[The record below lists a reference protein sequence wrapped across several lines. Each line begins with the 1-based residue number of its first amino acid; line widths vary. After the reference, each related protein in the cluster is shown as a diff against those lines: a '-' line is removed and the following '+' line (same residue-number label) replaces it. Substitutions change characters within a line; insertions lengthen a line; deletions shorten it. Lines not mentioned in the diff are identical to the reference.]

1 MHSLALIG
9 ELAQQLGDE
18 LPESVA
24 DLFLT
29 SLLKMAGF
37 TKKLVATASQQAVA
51 CLLRSLAYR
60 HKFLD
65 LLWAHLQEKTVA
77 TRIWMCTHLC
87 TLIETHGAQR
97 RHALEAHNGLDIL
110 DRALKRA
117 LPDQNKDV
125 RAKARDAF
133 FHFQRVWPGEAE
145 RLLETLDASTKKQV
159 AAALAEAGGPATAP
173 SSTVGSPAAAG
184 TPGVPA
190 KARSAS
196 IAAVP
201 PARRPGGPSSAILAA
216 KRAAS
221 ERLARERREAEEAAQ
236 AEAEAQAQQEGEAP
250 ADEEAQAAAE
260 AKADQAAAEEE
271 AYARVAATRAA
282 ARAPSTPRERP
293 LSLLDS
299 SPTGIPA
306 PTTRRGHARSAS
318 SSSSQQATPRLGSDP
333 APSSSTPTG
342 VAAATAAS
350 RSRAPS
356 ASSSSTPP
364 SHGSAARLRGGVAP
378 GASLPP
384 PSSTRT
390 RTASTSS
397 SSASS
402 VSRPTRLRA
411 AAQQDADETT
421 ELPAALDDDVSL
433 DLMAFSS
440 SPIAPGPRTGST
452 SAFARR
458 QAVSAEQARRHAAAA
473 ADEARQMQHRL
484 DEPASPI
491 AAAAAV
497 PSASTLPPLDTPAA
511 SGTGAPVPGS
521 SAGAEPPGTPGAKPL
536 APGGAAGGASWF
548 NKRAARLENGGA
560 EPSASSSPIKARPEA
575 AEWVAALASGQAD
588 LRIFRRLAKLS
599 ADFPVPLASSSTE
612 AAEELTPGLYTTR
625 LEAREAKEA
634 LRAEEE
640 AGKERA
646 IGAWLEGGLFDQLW
660 DALLRQLEAEGRVSR
675 DRSQVHACSRAA
687 DPHVLRLFAPQSE
700 ELHAAALVVLQRLIS
715 HQHALLAA
723 TNREAALLAL
733 LLQLRRRRR
742 ERATQSA
749 CEALVDAW
757 TARTEPILGLGTLM
771 AALDAAL
778 GKRRAAAAAA
788 TNGNGSAP
796 SAAEEAAR
804 VRVYTLGL
812 RSLGRLLLRLPPE
825 LVEEE
830 LPRAKLLIKAA
841 FGAPAVELRLAATQV
856 IVAAHA
862 RMHDTPTLFR
872 ILAPLEESQRDLL
885 TYYISKST
893 QGGRAGKMVA

>member
-1 MHSLALIG
+1 
-9 ELAQQLGDE
+9 
-18 LPESVA
+18 
-24 DLFLT
+24 
-29 SLLKMAGF
+29 
-37 TKKLVATASQQAVA
+37 
-51 CLLRSLAYR
+51 
-60 HKFLD
+60 
-65 LLWAHLQEKTVA
+65 
-77 TRIWMCTHLC
+77 
-87 TLIETHGAQR
+87 
-97 RHALEAHNGLDIL
+97 
-110 DRALKRA
+110 
-117 LPDQNKDV
+117 
-125 RAKARDAF
+125 
-133 FHFQRVWPGEAE
+133 
-145 RLLETLDASTKKQV
+145 
-159 AAALAEAGGPATAP
+159 
-173 SSTVGSPAAAG
+173 
-184 TPGVPA
+184 
-190 KARSAS
+190 
-196 IAAVP
+196 
-201 PARRPGGPSSAILAA
+201 
-216 KRAAS
+216 
-221 ERLARERREAEEAAQ
+221 
-236 AEAEAQAQQEGEAP
+236 
-250 ADEEAQAAAE
+250 
-260 AKADQAAAEEE
+260 
-271 AYARVAATRAA
+271 
-282 ARAPSTPRERP
+282 
-293 LSLLDS
+293 
-299 SPTGIPA
+299 
-306 PTTRRGHARSAS
+306 
-318 SSSSQQATPRLGSDP
+318 
-333 APSSSTPTG
+333 
-342 VAAATAAS
+342 
-350 RSRAPS
+350 
-356 ASSSSTPP
+356 
-364 SHGSAARLRGGVAP
+364 
-378 GASLPP
+378 
-384 PSSTRT
+384 
-390 RTASTSS
+390 
-397 SSASS
+397 
-402 VSRPTRLRA
+402 
-411 AAQQDADETT
+411 
-421 ELPAALDDDVSL
+421 
-433 DLMAFSS
+433 
-440 SPIAPGPRTGST
+440 
-452 SAFARR
+452 
-458 QAVSAEQARRHAAAA
+458 
-473 ADEARQMQHRL
+473 MQHRL

-771 AALDAAL
+771 AALDVAL
-778 GKRRAAAAAA
+778 GKRRAPAAAAAAAA

-830 LPRAKLLIKAA
+830 LPRAKLLITAA

-893 QGGRAGKMVA
+893 